1 MSAFA
6 VERTA
11 GREPVTIDDRITI
24 EPKDILAIQL
34 ECPNG
39 ECGTVTVWQ
48 APQLQKIAGLVCPGC
63 EQPVIQPRSAEA
75 EHLRHL
81 ASALVG
87 LAGDRRVRLQITNP
101 ERS

>member
-1 MSAFA
+1 MSGYA

-39 ECGTVTVWQ
+39 ECG
-48 APQLQKIAGLVCPGC
+48 
-63 EQPVIQPRSAEA
+63 PVIQPRSAEA